1 MFNGRFLQ
9 FLTLG
14 LTITMA
20 GVFAMPAMAADVPRI
35 TKEELKSMLD
45 NPDGV
50 ILDVRGSNSWR
61 TGGEKIKGAVR
72 EDPKGVESWAIKY
85 PKDKKLVLY

>member
-1 MFNGRFLQ
+1 MFKGRFSQ

-14 LTITMA
+14 LSIAMA
-20 GVFAMPAMAADVPRI
+20 GVFTMPTMAADVPRI

-45 NPDGV
+45 DPDGV

-61 TGGEKIKGAVR
+61 ASEEKIKGAVW
-72 EDPKGVESWAIKY
+72 EDPKSVASWANKY